1 MIQITDF
8 NSGLQQL
15 NQEKLAIAYISQ
27 PGCSV
32 CVAVKPQLEARF
44 AKDVPIYHFDGS
56 KFPEVAGHFQALTA
70 PLVVLLSHGKE
81 LTRSARFIDYSALTK
96 IIAEFSDEKPDYAE
110 LFR

>member
-1 MIQITDF
+1 MIQVTDF
-8 NSGLQQL
+8 NQELQQL

-27 PGCSV
+27 PGCSI

-44 AKDVPIYHFDGS
+44 GEEVPIYHFDGS
-56 KFPEVAGHFQALTA
+56 KFPEVAGYFQALTA

-81 LTRSARFIDYSALTK
+81 LTRSARFIDYPAMTK
-96 IIAEFSDEKPDYAE
+96 IIAEFSDEALNYEE

>member
-1 MIQITDF
+1 MIQVTNF
-8 NSGLQQL
+8 NQDLQQL

-27 PGCSV
+27 PGCSI

-44 AKDVPIYHFDGS
+44 EQDVPIYHFDGS

-81 LTRSARFIDYSALTK
+81 LTRSARFIDYLSLTK
-96 IIAEFSDEKPDYAE
+96 IITEFSDETPNYEE
-110 LFR
+110 LFS